1 MNPNY
6 FFPTIACALMIAVPA
21 VGLAEGVA
29 EAAKEPAASGAIFAA
44 YPTKKV
50 APHTYVVHGAT
61 ERPMASNKGFMNN
74 PGFVV
79 TNTGVVV
86 IDPGSSVQIGREL
99 VTRIRE
105 VTDKPI
111 THAFTSHV
119 HGDHWLGNQAL
130 VEANPEIKIYA
141 HPKMIEEAQAGKAE
155 EWIDLMENLTEGA
168 TKGTVAKIPTERLKD
183 GEEIRVGGLTFRA
196 WLSDV
201 AHTHTD
207 AMIEV
212 VEDGVLFTG
221 DNVTWKRMP
230 RMDDGSFR
238 GNVATIERAMRMD
251 NIKVVVPGHGMTGGK
266 DILSPYHDYLDTVY
280 SEARTLMEE
289 GLEDFEM
296 KDKVRQK
303 VGAFADWS
311 GFDKELGRHIS
322 LSVLEAEQAEFE

>member
-1 MNPNY
+1 MKRVSLMVAL
-6 FFPTIACALMIAVPA
+6 ACATAVSFSSVA
-21 VGLAEGVA
+21 MAESEPVAATSGV
-29 EAAKEPAASGAIFAA
+29 IFKG

-50 APHTYVVHGAT
+50 AEHTYVVHGPT

-79 TNTGVVV
+79 TETGVVV
-86 IDPGSSVQIGREL
+86 VDPGSSVQIGREL
-99 VTRIRE
+99 VARIKE

-111 THAFTSHV
+111 THAFASHV

-130 VEANPEIKIYA
+130 LEANPKIKIYA

-155 EWIDLMENLTEGA
+155 EWVDLMDNLTEGA
-168 TKGTVAKIPTERLKD
+168 TKGTVPKIPTEALKD
-183 GEEIRVGGLTFRA
+183 GQEIKIGGITFRT

-221 DNVTWKRMP
+221 DNLTWKRMP

-238 GNVATIERAMRMD
+238 GNVATIERAMKMD
-251 NIKVVVPGHGMTGGK
+251 GIKVVVPGHGMTGGK
-266 DILSPYHDYLDTVY
+266 DILTPYHDYLATVY
-280 SEARTLMEE
+280 AEAARLMEE

-296 KDKVRQK
+296 KDEIREK

-311 GFDKELGRHIS
+311 GFDTELGKHIS